1 MSIRLRNDAILSNEE
16 LFAIP
21 VSWKGWRVLPDGNH
35 ARIGNYA
42 SIGNEARI
50 GDYAR
55 IGDHASI
62 GNAVRIGNYAR
73 IGNHAKCIVSP
84 LAVQGTRHLVAQYS
98 LGKIVIGCEVHTHE
112 EWLRDYR
119 TIGEENGYTS
129 AQIDEYGRILRF
141 VIDNGV
147 EIGTVAKKGTK

>member
-42 SIGNEARI
+42 SIGN
-50 GDYAR
+50 D
-55 IGDHASI
+55 
-62 GNAVRIGNYAR
+62 VRIGNYAR